1 MTDLTAANFVAADS
15 NHILKV
21 SNLTKAYRT
30 GKGIFD
36 ISFTLEKGTI
46 MGIIGLNGAG
56 KTTLLSC
63 LTGFLEWD
71 SGEVEFSVG
80 AESYDQVEPAVL
92 ENLGIVAAE
101 YGFPGFFTAKTV
113 NHIMSTV
120 YKNWDSA
127 RFFQLL
133 ERLDLQPRLKTAKYS
148 TGMKT
153 KLAIAIALSHNAKI
167 LVLDEATNGLDV
179 RASAKV
185 RELLHEHVESGEN
198 SIILTS
204 HIMGEIERISDSIM
218 FIDDGKVMF
227 NQSRDDLLHQYKAF
241 HVTTK
246 MLEDIDPR
254 DIIKI
259 RKEAYTTIVIVRE
272 PREFAEKYAI
282 EPAALPLDSIIEIF
296 LEGDDAA

>member
-1 MTDLTAANFVAADS
+1 MRYLIDT

-21 SNLTKAYRT
+21 SNLSKAYST
-30 GKGIFD
+30 GRGIHD

-71 SGEVEFSVG
+71 SGEVEFSIG
-80 AESYDQVEPAVL
+80 DEWYDQVEPDVL

-120 YKNWDSA
+120 YKNWDTV

-133 ERLDLQPRLKTAKYS
+133 EKLDLQPRLKIAKYS

-153 KLAIAIALSHNAKI
+153 KLALVIALSHNAKI

-185 RELLHEHVESGEN
+185 RELLHEHVENGEN

-204 HIMGEIERISDSIM
+204 HIMGEVERISDSIM
-218 FIDDGKVMF
+218 FIDDGKVIF
-227 NQSRDDLLHQYKAF
+227 NQNRDDLLHQYKAF

-246 MLEDIDPR
+246 MLEDIDPC
-254 DIIKI
+254 DIIKVK
-259 RKEAYTTIVIVRE
+259 KEAYTTIVIARE
-272 PREFAEKYAI
+272 PGEFAEKYAI
-282 EPAALPLDSIIEIF
+282 EPVVLPLDSIIEIF
-296 LEGDDAA
+296 LEGDDIA